1 MPKKAFLCVALIG
14 QIYKYVSNGKQ
25 GHEIAWKRHL
35 SPKNKINVNVYI
47 LSKKAG
53 LFCLG

>member
-1 MPKKAFLCVALIG
+1 MPKKTFSPVAFIG
-14 QIYKYVSNGKQ
+14 QIYKYVSGGKQ
-25 GHEIAWKRHL
+25 GHKIAWKRHL
-35 SPKNKINVNVYI
+35 SPQNKNNVNVYI